1 MTTFS
6 VMQDPDRQDL
16 PVESISTK
24 RAQPHGLALWLS
36 LALSWASIVGA
47 QAQWLEART
56 TPTAQR
62 NALNLVLNQVNWF
75 QNSTRTATSYADGGG
90 YGLLLQHFQAVRDQY
105 TALKRTLTP
114 QQLTSSGG
122 QLAELDAGLDII
134 EQAFTGYQANVSSG
148 QPSHAALASM
158 CRGLN
163 EALGMWARELKQD
176 CRQSRVGW

>member
-24 RAQPHGLALWLS
+24 RAPPHGLALLLS
-36 LALSWASIVGA
+36 LALSWVSVVGA
-47 QAQWLEART
+47 QAQWSEAPT

-75 QNSTRTATSYADGGG
+75 QNSTRTATSYAGSGG
-90 YGLLLQHFQAVRDQY
+90 YGLLLQQFQTVRDQY
-105 TALKRTLTP
+105 AALKGTLTP
-114 QQLTSSGG
+114 QQLTSGGG

-134 EQAFTGYQANVSSG
+134 QQAFTDYQAHVGNG
-148 QPSHAALASM
+148 QPSHAALANM
-158 CRGLN
+158 CRVLN
-163 EALGMWARELKQD
+163 EALGVWAQELKQD
-176 CRQSRVGW
+176 CPQSRVGW